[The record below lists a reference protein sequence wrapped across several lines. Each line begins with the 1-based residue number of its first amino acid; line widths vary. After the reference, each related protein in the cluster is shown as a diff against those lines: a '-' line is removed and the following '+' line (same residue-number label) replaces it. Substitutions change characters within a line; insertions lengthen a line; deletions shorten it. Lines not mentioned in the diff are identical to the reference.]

1 MRRVK
6 SFSLLVLLGLLLP
19 ASALAQPEDEGVA
32 DEPPPVEEGPVEEP
46 PVEPAPEEPPET
58 PDTALE
64 RPPSDNGPP
73 PERTRPERVAA
84 LEETAPE
91 DEAEVK
97 VSGEAELPVPRAL
110 QTKPVEPKSED
121 DEWHRGYFDFGSYG
135 RVVAATDHQ
144 GRSPRQSNIVAFG
157 SRFDIAD
164 NYMELELR
172 REDSWLDFG
181 AHTKIV
187 ATTAFTTP
195 VFHYD
200 GEFDARLAV
209 RNLFI
214 EERGL
219 GHEGLSFWAGS
230 RMYRG
235 DDIYPL
241 NWWPLDNV
249 NTIGAG
255 VGFDNPDTWT
265 FVRAHFGIGQPNNP
279 FFKQTVDRALPL
291 NQFGAAQVAILDRQR
306 FIGTLRAEQHLRVG
320 DNGGIK
326 FVGYGEAHHVP
337 SGQRET
343 ELEDIFEDVPEE
355 NGYVIGAQVGAYTGE
370 RDTHINLFVRYARG
384 LAAYGDFA
392 NPQGQGLDETVNGAS
407 EFLVAAGGNL
417 EVGMATFLLGA
428 YFRSFRNA
436 SEPLDF
442 GDVDEGIILVR
453 PNLFILD
460 WLGIAV
466 EGSYQAQQRGVL
478 VPDSDDGGRTGDVR
492 QQMAHVGRVGIMP
505 FLSPAGRGSFKRP
518 IIYAVYNA
526 SFRDEGA
533 RALYPDDDVFGLRSV
548 DHFVGVGAE
557 WWFSS
562 SSYGRGE

>member
-6 SFSLLVLLGLLLP
+6 SFSLLVLLGLLVP
-19 ASALAQPEDEGVA
+19 APAWAQPQDEDVA
-32 DEPPPVEEGPVEEP
+32 DEPTPDEEAPADPPADEP
-46 PVEPAPEEPPET
+46 APETDAPEEPP
-58 PDTALE
+58 
-64 RPPSDNGPP
+64 P
-73 PERTRPERVAA
+73 PEEDSEPGQVAT
-84 LEETAPE
+84 LEENASDTDVE
-91 DEAEVK
+91 VEGEAEV
-97 VSGEAELPVPRAL
+97 ALPV
-110 QTKPVEPKSED
+110 TSSEPKKPKAEPKKE

-144 GRSPRQSNIVAFG
+144 GRAPRQSNIVAFG

-164 NYMELELR
+164 NYVELELR
-172 REDSWLDFG
+172 REDSWLEFG

-195 VFHYD
+195 VFHYNGD
-200 GEFDARLAV
+200 FDARLAV

-255 VGFDNPDTWT
+255 VGFDNPDSWT

-291 NQFGAAQVAILDRQR
+291 NQFGAAQVAVLDRQR
-306 FIGTLRAEQHLRVG
+306 FIGTLRAEQHLRIG

-326 FVGYGEAHHVP
+326 FIGYGEVHSVP

-343 ELEDIFEDVPEE
+343 EVEDTFEDVPKET
-355 NGYVIGAQVGAYTGE
+355 GYVVGAQVGGYTGE

-392 NPQGQGLDETVNGAS
+392 NPQGQGLDETVNGAR
-407 EFLVAAGGNL
+407 EILVAAGGNL
-417 EVGMATFLLGA
+417 EVGIATFLLGA

-436 SEPLDF
+436 SEALDF

-453 PNLFILD
+453 PNIFILD
-460 WLGIAV
+460 WLGVAV

-478 VPDSDDGGRTGDVR
+478 VPEDGSDGRTGDVQ
-492 QQMAHVGRVGIMP
+492 QQMAHVGRVGLMP
-505 FLSPAGRGSFKRP
+505 FLSPGGRGSFRRP

-526 SFRDEGA
+526 SFRDAGA
-533 RALYPDDDVFGLRSV
+533 KALYPDDDVFGLRSV
-548 DHFVGVGAE
+548 DHFIGVGAE